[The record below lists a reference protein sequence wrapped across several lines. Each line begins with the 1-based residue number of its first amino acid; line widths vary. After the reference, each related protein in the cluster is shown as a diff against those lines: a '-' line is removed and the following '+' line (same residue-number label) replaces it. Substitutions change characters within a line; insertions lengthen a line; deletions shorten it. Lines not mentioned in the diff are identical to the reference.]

1 MARKKRIAAILVALL
16 FGAAVLLSAFFI
28 AAEANHNC
36 AGDNCSVCGFIY
48 ACGNILRIF
57 GGAVIGSLPVL
68 PALFS
73 RIGFNGAAVNT
84 HRTFSLFAQKEML
97 LN

>member
-1 MARKKRIAAILVALL
+1 MRDVNSSFQFSVFSFQK
-16 FGAAVLLSAFFI
+16 FENNAVF
-28 AAEANHNC
+28 HNC

-68 PALFS
+68 PALFT